1 MPKDDCEQFVVAEP
15 ANADALQLFTRTIVQ
30 RDGFHLHHTCYTF
43 CEMRRLPVIALLLL
57 FAAGC
62 SEPPQK
68 EIDQAQGA
76 LDAAR
81 AAGADKYAVEE
92 YTAASGAL
100 QKAHEAV
107 GQRDYRQA
115 LSYAID
121 ARERA
126 QDAARA
132 AADGKARARGAAQA
146 QLADFAARVQQLET
160 RIKTAESARV
170 PARDLRDS
178 RAMLAQARTALQKAR
193 TAFGSGDYEGVTGA
207 LSGMKEK
214 VDATVKQGDAVPQ
227 RVKTR
232 KRG

>member
-1 MPKDDCEQFVVAEP
+1 
-15 ANADALQLFTRTIVQ
+15 
-30 RDGFHLHHTCYTF
+30 
-43 CEMRRLPVIALLLL
+43 MRRLPVIALLLL

-81 AAGADKYAVEE
+81 AAGADKYAVDE

-100 QKAHEAV
+100 QKAHDFVA
-107 GQRDYRQA
+107 QRDYRQA

-132 AADGKARARGAAQA
+132 AADGKAQARAAAERA
-146 QLADFAARVQQLET
+146 LVDFSARVQQLDS
-160 RIKTAESARV
+160 RLKAAESARV
-170 PARDLRDS
+170 PARDLRDP
-178 RAMLAQARTALQKAR
+178 AATLTQAKTALQKAR
-193 TAFGSGDYEGVTGA
+193 TAFGTGDFLGVEA
-207 LSGMKEK
+207 PLSGVKDKIDVAMKQ
-214 VDATVKQGDAVPQ
+214 VDTASQ
-227 RVKTR
+227 RGKAR
-232 KRG
+232 KRR

>member
-1 MPKDDCEQFVVAEP
+1 
-15 ANADALQLFTRTIVQ
+15 
-30 RDGFHLHHTCYTF
+30 
-43 CEMRRLPVIALLLL
+43 MRRLPVIALLLL

-81 AAGADKYAVEE
+81 AAGADKYAVDE

-100 QKAHEAV
+100 QKAHDAV
-107 GQRDYRQA
+107 AQRDYRQA

-132 AADGKARARGAAQA
+132 AADGKAGAQTAA
-146 QLADFAARVQQLET
+146 EALLVDFAHRTQQLDTSLKAADTARVTPRE
-160 RIKTAESARV
+160 
-170 PARDLRDS
+170 LRDPS
-178 RAMLAQARTALQKAR
+178 ATLAQAKTALQKAR
-193 TAFGSGDYEGVTGA
+193 ASFAGGDYQAVSA
-207 LSGMKEK
+207 DLSGMKEK
-214 VDATVKQGDAVPQ
+214 MDAAEKQVDAASQ
-227 RVKTR
+227 RLKTR
-232 KRG
+232 RKR